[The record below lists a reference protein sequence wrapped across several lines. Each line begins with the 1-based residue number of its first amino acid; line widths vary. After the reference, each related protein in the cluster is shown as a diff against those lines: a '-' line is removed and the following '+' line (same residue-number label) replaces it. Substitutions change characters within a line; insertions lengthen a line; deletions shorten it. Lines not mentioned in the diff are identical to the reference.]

1 VEQPVTKGH
10 NGYHI
15 RNGRHEIL
23 LYDWLQYLD
32 FADKNL

>member
-1 VEQPVTKGH
+1 VEQPVTKGR

-15 RNGRHEIL
+15 RAGRHEIL
-23 LYDWLQYLD
+23 LYDWLRYLD